1 MAKKTTEYEF
11 YGAVDNDR
19 LLKHRTAIGGS
30 PNIAIP
36 EGIETICTDAFE
48 GEWCE
53 SVFIPSTVKLIGET
67 AFNHCEALREIVI
80 SEGVEELG
88 PWAFNACYALE
99 SIHIPASVVRI
110 DRKKQP
116 LNNCC
121 GLREITVDENNPVFR
136 AEGNCLIEKAT
147 GTVIAGC
154 PTSVIPS
161 DGSIKAIGDGAF
173 CRMFDLKKINIP
185 SGVERIGRL
194 AFYLCVSLAEVKLP
208 DSVTV
213 LDESAFERCERLKKI
228 NIDRV
233 VSFGKSV
240 FCGCEKLATDVVLSD
255 DVKKLGARA
264 FAETP
269 ITSVTF
275 GHGMTYVEE
284 SVFRNCK
291 ALKSVV
297 LPDGMTKIEKNA
309 FINCEGLTRIELPP
323 SMAYIGR
330 SAFWGCSELK
340 DVVLPPNVDY
350 IASDAFEYCGEKV
363 RVPRKISNPDYEMD
377 GTELCK
383 YRGKA
388 RDAVIPDGVTKIKPK
403 AFRNKKSLTS
413 VVIPASVTMI
423 AASAFEGCESLVSIT
438 VDDGNVKYR
447 SVGNCIVDIKNKTLV
462 CGCIASVLPEDD
474 IEKIGQNAF
483 YKCKKLE
490 TAVIP
495 HGVKKIGNKAFEQCE
510 ALKTVIFP
518 EGLELVGDSAF
529 CDCKSLEAAVFLRG
543 LKLIDC
549 YAFCRCVNLSTL
561 IMPEGL
567 ETIQSEAF
575 YGCKKLEVL
584 DFPEGLKDIIYLAF
598 RDCNNI
604 RRISL
609 PSTAVNIYNAGFDHN
624 PKLESITVAEG
635 NPEYSSEGNCLVCLK
650 NGDLRVGCATSV
662 IPDNGTVER
671 IEDGSFT
678 GCDIESVVIPK
689 GATVMHSDAF
699 KDCKKL
705 KHLTLP
711 PDFKQLWDAF
721 KDSTSLETV
730 TAPERYRKYFA
741 DINKNIKF
749 TPND

>member
-19 LLKHRTAIGGS
+19 LLKHRTAIDGS

-53 SVFIPSTVKLIGET
+53 SVFIPSTVKTVGET

-80 SEGVEELG
+80 SDGVEELG

-99 SIHIPASVVRI
+99 RIHIPASVVRI

-154 PTSVIPS
+154 PTSVIPA

-185 SGVERIGRL
+185 QGVERIGRL
-194 AFYLCVSLAEVKLP
+194 AFYLCDSLAEVKLP

-228 NIDRV
+228 NIDRI

-264 FAETP
+264 FADTP
-269 ITSVTF
+269 ITSFAF
-275 GHGMTYVEE
+275 GRGITYVEE

-297 LPDGMTKIEKNA
+297 FHDGMTKIEKNA

-377 GTELCK
+377 GTDLCK

-413 VVIPASVTMI
+413 VVIPASVTTI
-423 AASAFEGCESLVSIT
+423 AASAFEGCESLVSII

-447 SVGNCIVDIKNKTLV
+447 SVGNCVVDIKNKTLV
-462 CGCIASVLPEDD
+462 CGCNASVLPEDG

-490 TAVIP
+490 VAVIP

-529 CDCKSLEAAVFLRG
+529 CECKSLEAAVFLRG
-543 LKLIDC
+543 LKKIDC

-584 DFPEGLKDIIYLAF
+584 DFPEGLKDIVYLAF

-635 NPEYSSEGNCLVCLK
+635 NPDYSSEGNCLVCLK
-650 NGDLRVGCATSV
+650 NGYLKVGCATTV
-662 IPDNGTVER
+662 IPDNGSVR
-671 IEDGSFT
+671 YIEDGSFT
-678 GCDIESVVIPK
+678 GCDIESVVIPE

-711 PDFKQLWDAF
+711 PDFRQMWDAF

-749 TPND
+749 TAND